1 MKLIYS
7 QDAVDDLVRLRGFI
21 ASNDPSSTARVAAD
35 LVARINS
42 LCTFPEMGRAVSQ
55 APDPNSIRDFVFGK
69 YIVRYTVHDSALVIL
84 QAVNLQA
91 LDQARYRAKAQGR
104 SRVEVV

>member
-21 ASNDPSSTARVAAD
+21 ASNDPSSADRVAAD

-42 LCTFPEMGRAVSQ
+42 LCPFPEMGRAVSY

-84 QAVNLQA
+84 
-91 LDQARYRAKAQGR
+91 RIWHHFEHSR
-104 SRVEVV
+104 SSI